1 MAMAMIV
8 NDDPDASPAAGST
21 FVGFALVFAVLTVLL
36 YRPLSA
42 NPAPAPAAS
51 SEDGSE
57 K

>member
-1 MAMAMIV
+1 MIV
-8 NDDPDASPAAGST
+8 DDDPDASPAAASK
-21 FVGFALVFAVLTVLL
+21 FLVFALAFAVLTVLL

-51 SEDGSE
+51 PEDGSE